1 MLAALKIIP
10 SIFTPAH
17 SMPPV
22 LVRPLYD
29 GTVSAGHSG
38 FASPAQGYEQK
49 QLDLNQHLVTNPPA
63 TYYFKVKGSSMVKA
77 GIHDGDM
84 AVVDASLTA
93 KSSDIVVASVDGE
106 WMVKRLYKRGSVV
119 KLLSDSD
126 DPIHK
131 PVLFKE
137 GQELEVFG
145 VVTYVVHKPV

>member
-1 MLAALKIIP
+1 MQLALKDIP
-10 SIFTPAH
+10 SAFTPAH
-17 SMPPV
+17 LMPPV
-22 LVRPLYD
+22 LARPLYD

-63 TYYFKVKGSSMVKA
+63 TYYFKVNGHSMVKA

-84 AVVDASLTA
+84 AVVDASLKP

-106 WMVKRLYKRGSVV
+106 WMVKRLYKRGNVV
-119 KLLSDSD
+119 KLLSESD
-126 DPIHK
+126 DPIHR

-145 VVTYVVHKPV
+145 VVTYVIHKPV